1 MKAYNEKDRKR
12 VINEQIKKW
21 REKERARDREN
32 PEVKIYNER

>member
-12 VINEQIKKW
+12 EREINEEIQKC
-21 REKERARDREN
+21 REREREN